1 MDKQTTLGFVLIALV
16 LMIWMWWSSPHPT
29 QQVQNGKQAI
39 GLQKDSTPVT
49 NQPAE
54 RKLEDRKVQAQQLSP
69 KDSLGRFFSRAALGN
84 ESVVTIE
91 TDLYTAE
98 VSTKGGLLR
107 KFELKNYTTW
117 DQHAVQL
124 VDNAS
129 GGDLSLLFTST
140 DGKLINTK
148 SLFFEADL
156 PPTRSV
162 RLSGSD
168 EYTLDLVLNTGTGRV
183 VKTLHFKNNSYALDV
198 GVKLVGMQD
207 IIANYEYQIIW
218 ENGIRY
224 VEHNSIDESRA
235 SEAFLYAGG
244 EVTTIDA
251 GKPSENPISNTSG
264 ATEWVATRNKYFAVV
279 LLSEDKKAD
288 GGYLE
293 GRCEAAPNQGMVE
306 HYSIGLKVPFKNA
319 MEESARFT
327 LFLGPLDYDI
337 IKGFNRGLEH
347 IMSLGWSWIR
357 PITVYAFIPLFKL
370 LHMVIANYGIV
381 IILFS
386 IIIKVVLH
394 PLTRSSMKSMK
405 KMQALQP
412 MMEEI
417 RTKYKDN
424 PNQVNIQIMKL
435 YKDYGVNPAGGCL
448 PLLLQMP
455 ILYALYALFSNS
467 IQLRQANFV
476 WWIKDLSVPD
486 VIFEL
491 PITIPLVGMH
501 NVSGLALMMGITMF
515 IQTKMTTTDPRQ
527 KAMVWMMPVM
537 MTILFS
543 SLPSGLNLYYFVF
556 NLLAIGQQV
565 FINKQH
571 DNVPL
576 QKVSEKKKAG
586 GIMNA
591 LTKNLP
597 KPPKR

>member
-1 MDKQTTLGFVLIALV
+1 MDKQTTLGFVIIAIV
-16 LMIWMWWSSPHPT
+16 LMTWMWWSSPRPS
-29 QQVQNGKQAI
+29 QQTLNGKQASE
-39 GLQKDSTPVT
+39 QRKDSSKATEVQPEKK
-49 NQPAE
+49 PAE
-54 RKLEDRKVQAQQLSP
+54 SKAPVRETAP
-69 KDSLGRFFSRAALGN
+69 KDSLGKFFSQAAVGN
-84 ESVVTIE
+84 EKFVTIE
-91 TDLYTAE
+91 TDLYIAE
-98 VSTKGGLLR
+98 VSTKGGVLG
-107 KFELKNYTTW
+107 KFELKNYKTW

-124 VDNAS
+124 IENAA
-129 GGDLSLLFTST
+129 GGDFSLLFSST

-148 SLFFEADL
+148 GLFFDATL
-156 PPTRSV
+156 PPTGSV
-162 RLSGSD
+162 RLSGND
-168 EYTLDLVLNTGTGRV
+168 EYTLELVLKAGNGRV
-183 VKTLHFKNNSYALDV
+183 VKTLHFKNSSYSLGVD
-198 GVKLVGMQD
+198 VKLVGMQD
-207 IIANYEYQIIW
+207 IIANYEYQVIW

-235 SEAFLYAGG
+235 AEAYLYAGG

-251 GKPSENPISNTSG
+251 SKPGETPISNSSG

-279 LLSEDKKAD
+279 LLSEDKKAE
-288 GGYLE
+288 GAYLE
-293 GRCEAAPNQGMVE
+293 GRCETAANQGIVE
-306 HYSIGLKVPFKNA
+306 HYSIGLKVPFKNS

-337 IKGFNRGLEH
+337 IKDMDRGLDH

-357 PITVYAFIPLFKL
+357 PITEYVFIPLFKL
-370 LHMVIANYGIV
+370 LHMFISNFGIV

-386 IIIKVVLH
+386 IIIKVALH

-417 RTKYKDN
+417 RTKYKDD
-424 PNQVNIQIMKL
+424 PNQVNIQVMKL

-467 IQLRQANFV
+467 IQLRQANFF
-476 WWIKDLSVPD
+476 WWITDLSVPD
-486 VIFEL
+486 VIFDL
-491 PITIPLVGMH
+491 PMTIPLFGVH
-501 NVSGLALMMGITMF
+501 NISGLALMMGITMF
-515 IQTKMTTTDPRQ
+515 IQQKMTTNDPRQ
-527 KAMVWMMPVM
+527 KAMVWMMPVI
-537 MTILFS
+537 MTLLFN

-576 QKVSEKKKAG
+576 QKVSEKKRSG